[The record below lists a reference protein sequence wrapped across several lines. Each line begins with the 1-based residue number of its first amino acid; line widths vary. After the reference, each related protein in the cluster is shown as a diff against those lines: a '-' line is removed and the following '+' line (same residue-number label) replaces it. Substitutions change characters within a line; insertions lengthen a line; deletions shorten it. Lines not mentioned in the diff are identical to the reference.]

1 MFMVQFRDSLRQPV
15 LTFERRAF
23 TERNGVAAVQ
33 TCELRQ
39 FALQPIVG
47 PDEQGVEALF
57 RAGTRNVFSGDPD
70 AASRVMLDNWLLFG
84 FDELI
89 GGRTV
94 FLNCT
99 RETLLSGYLSLL
111 PHSAVLEILESVEP
125 DEEVLSA
132 CRMLKAEGYRF
143 ALDDFESAEN
153 MEGFLDLTDFIKV
166 DFRRFGRKE
175 RARVLRDVKGMGIT
189 LIAEKIE
196 SRDEF
201 LRAADEGFEL
211 FQGYWVGQSMHYAK
225 MTEPLNPIV
234 CARIAGMLEERVL
247 DVDELVELISE
258 EPGLEHRLLRRANW
272 LSPAD
277 VVVGSIPH
285 ALAIVETADLER
297 MVTLAML
304 AAMESDLRRE
314 LPAKMAHM
322 YGGDPLIRWTDAGA
336 QTPWW
341 YEMKRARTRG

>member
-1 MFMVQFRDSLRQPV
+1 MDRFRDTLRRPA
-15 LTFERRAF
+15 LTFERRACI
-23 TERNGVAAVQ
+23 ERTGVAAAQ

-57 RAGTRNVFSGDPD
+57 RAGRRGVFSGDPD

-99 RETLLSGYLSLL
+99 RETLLSGYLPLL

-125 DEEVLSA
+125 EEEVLSA
-132 CRMLKAEGYRF
+132 CRALKADGYRI
-143 ALDDFESAEN
+143 ALDDFESADN
-153 MEGFLDLTDFIKV
+153 MEGFLELADFIKV
-166 DFRRFGRKE
+166 DFRTFGRKE
-175 RARVLRDVKGMGIT
+175 RARVLSGVASMGIT

-211 FQGYWVGQSMHYAK
+211 FQGYWVGQCMHFAK
-225 MTEPLNPIV
+225 MTEPVDPIV
-234 CARIAGMLEERVL
+234 CAQVAAMLEDRGS
-247 DVDELVELISE
+247 DVDELAELISS
-258 EPGLEHRLLRRANW
+258 EPGLERRILRRANW
-272 LSPAD
+272 VSQAEVPLDSVQD
-277 VVVGSIPH
+277 
-285 ALAIVETADLER
+285 ALEMVETADLER
-297 MVTLAML
+297 IVTLAML
-304 AAMESDLRRE
+304 AALETDLRRE
-314 LPAKMAHM
+314 LPAKMAKM
-322 YGGDPLIRWTDAGA
+322 YGGDPLIRWIDAGA

-341 YEMKRARTRG
+341 YEMKRTGMRTL

>member
-1 MFMVQFRDSLRQPV
+1 MDRFRDTLRQPV

-23 TERNGVAAVQ
+23 IERNGVAAAQ
-33 TCELRQ
+33 RCELRQ

-47 PDEQGVEALF
+47 PDMQGVEALF
-57 RAGTRNVFSGDPD
+57 RAGSRRAFSGDPD

-89 GGRTV
+89 GGHTV

-111 PHSAVLEILESVEP
+111 PQTAVLEILESVQP
-125 DEEVLSA
+125 DEEVLRA
-132 CRMLKAEGYRF
+132 CRQLKAEGYRV

-153 MEGFLDLTDFIKV
+153 MEGFLELADFIKV
-166 DFRRFGRKE
+166 DFRRLGRRE
-175 RARVLRDVKGMGIT
+175 RARVLSDVSSMGIT

-211 FQGYWVGQSMHYAK
+211 FQGYWVGQCMHYAK
-225 MTEPLNPIV
+225 MTEPLDPIT
-234 CARIAGMLEERVL
+234 CARVANVLENGAL
-247 DVDELVELISE
+247 DVDELAELISE
-258 EPGLEHRLLRRANW
+258 QPGLERRVLRRANW

-277 VVVGSIPH
+277 GAVLSVRD
-285 ALAIVETADLER
+285 ALEVLETPDLER
-297 MVTLAML
+297 VVTLAIM
-304 AAMESDLRRE
+304 AALENDLKCE
-314 LPAKMAHM
+314 LPVKMAEM
-322 YGGDPLIRWTDAGA
+322 YGGDPLIRWIDAGGQA
-336 QTPWW
+336 AWW
-341 YEMKRARTRG
+341 YEMRGAAGVRR